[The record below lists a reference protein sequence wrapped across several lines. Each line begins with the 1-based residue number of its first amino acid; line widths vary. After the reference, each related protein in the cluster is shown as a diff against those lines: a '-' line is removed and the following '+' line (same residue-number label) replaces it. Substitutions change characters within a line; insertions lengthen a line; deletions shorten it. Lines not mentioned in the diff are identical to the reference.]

1 MHSPRS
7 AFARARTAFHDGGA
21 AFHDSAAGLVDGQQW
36 IDCLHC
42 GRAQS
47 IARRAITITCK
58 FCNKTL
64 RLEPVSIATH
74 HARRHIETC
83 ATVTIEKTGDV
94 FADDILCGSLVL
106 RGRLR
111 GNVVS
116 RGPVT
121 IEAEAELRGDVTAPA
136 LSVGE
141 GAVIEG
147 DYRIG
152 NSELRTEG
160 RETDKYGTGF
170 PGLCNLAQSS
180 VLGTQSLAPSG

>member
-1 MHSPRS
+1 MQRPHLSLNRAAA
-7 AFARARTAFHDGGA
+7 AFRDGGA
-21 AFHDSAAGLVDGQQW
+21 ACRDDAASIGDGQQW

-42 GRAQS
+42 GKTQP
-47 IARRAITITCK
+47 IARRAINVTCK

-64 RLEPVSIATH
+64 RLEPVSINSH

-83 ATVTIEKTGDV
+83 ATVTVEKGGDV
-94 FADDILCGSLVL
+94 FADQILCGSLVV
-106 RGRLR
+106 RGRMR

-121 IEAEAELRGDVTAPA
+121 IEADAELRGNVTAPSLA
-136 LSVGE
+136 VGE

-152 NSELRTEG
+152 LNTEVS
-160 RETDKYGTGF
+160 DM
-170 PGLCNLAQSS
+170 
-180 VLGTQSLAPSG
+180 